1 MIKVIVDASVC
12 LKWVFEEEDSE
23 KARSLLTLSEKGDIL
38 LLAPEIWEYEIVNGF
53 ASAMLK
59 NKLYYSQSKKLLR
72 MVLEARPQI
81 ISIHELLLESLE
93 NCHKYRIS
101 AYDSAYVTLAV
112 KNKIILVSADEKL
125 VQRVSNPNVA
135 MMLTKFT
142 GTRH

>member
-1 MIKVIVDASVC
+1 MKKVVVDASVC

-23 KARSLLTLSEKGDIL
+23 RARNLLTLSEKGDIL

-59 NKLYYSQSKKLLR
+59 NKLSYARSKKLLR

-81 ISIHELLLESLE
+81 ISTHELLLKSLE

-101 AYDSAYVTLAV
+101 AYDSAYITLAV
-112 KNKIILVSADEKL
+112 ENKIILVSADEKL
-125 VQRVSNPNVA
+125 VQKVSDPNVIII
-135 MMLTKFT
+135 
-142 GTRH
+142 